1 MATSKLSDKLRP
13 ASFRGVPFHVDDSG
27 IGVGRR
33 GELHSYPQRDKHW
46 VEDLGRAAR
55 ELTVEGLLVGPD
67 YVEQANRLL
76 AALEESGPGSLV
88 HPWFGTLTVSLAP
101 NELARVNFNNQLG
114 QARIS
119 MPFVE
124 SGELEFPTAG
134 RSTPAQS
141 RLAAA
146 GLEDAALSDFS
157 SNFTVDGFQDF
168 VAEEGAA
175 SVGSM
180 FDGFG
185 SGSVSGLDGLGFVS
199 RAGSMREMA
208 LGLLGDPAKLGLTI
222 VNFLG
227 VSSYT
232 GTVQR
237 WAPLVQALLRL
248 TGSTFLAVPPAPP
261 VNTPSRRQAYVN
273 SVAVNA
279 LARQVLLAQAVGAS
293 SLVPAA
299 VYDDNINL
307 RNQIT
312 AALDAETLNASDKTF
327 TALTTARNAV
337 WRDMTERTRDSA
349 RLTTITPVATEPA
362 LVVAYD
368 FYEDAAR
375 EGDIVTRNAIR
386 HPGFVPPAPLKVLS
400 R

>member
-1 MATSKLSDKLRP
+1 MAKLSDNLRQ
-13 ASFRGVPFHVDDSG
+13 ASFRGVPFQVDDAG
-27 IGVGRR
+27 LGAGRR
-33 GELHSYPQRDKHW
+33 TQLHEYPQRDKPW

-55 ELTVEGLLVGPD
+55 ELTFDAFVIGPD

-76 AALEESGPGSLV
+76 AALEEAGPGSLV
-88 HPWFGTLTVSLAP
+88 HPWFGTLTVSVSDK
-101 NELARVNFNNQLG
+101 ARVSFRNSLG
-114 QARIS
+114 YAQFS
-119 MPFVE
+119 LSFVE
-124 SGELEFPTAG
+124 SGELTFPAAGTSTA
-134 RSTPAQS
+134 AQS
-141 RLAAA
+141 RLAAS
-146 GLEDAALSDFS
+146 GLEDAALTDFS
-157 SNFTVDGFQDF
+157 STFKVDGFQDF

-185 SGSVSGLDGLGFVS
+185 SGSVSGLDGLGFTS
-199 RAGSMREMA
+199 RAGSMRDMA

-248 TGSTFLAVPPAPP
+248 TRSTFLAVPPASP
-261 VNTPSRRQAYVN
+261 VYTPSRQQAYTN

-279 LARQVLLAQAVGAS
+279 LARQVVLAQAVGAS

-299 VYDDNINL
+299 VYDDNISL

-337 WRDMTERTRDSA
+337 WRDMTDRTRGSA

-368 FYEDAAR
+368 FYEDATR

-386 HPGFVPPAPLKVLS
+386 HPGFVPPAPLKVLT